1 MTTLAQGSAG
11 ARATAPAPAR
21 RRAVESG
28 GLVSIGDAARLIGV
42 SPSALRLWERQGLV
56 DPSRTAGGERR
67 YGPADLGRL
76 RAIVR
81 FRRGEGLNAPA
92 IRRLLAA
99 KTADHA
105 AEIED
110 GASGAEGAGA
120 APAGLGARLRR
131 LRASRQLSIRGA
143 AAATGL
149 SASFISALER
159 GVTGA
164 SLAALRRLVEAYG
177 ATLGELLRDTAA
189 PAARHVRAGE
199 RRVLDAGGG
208 IRIEDLSTTPSILE
222 SQLFVLAP
230 GASSDGA
237 YSHPGEEFMYVL
249 AGSLGVWLDE
259 KEWYQL
265 ATGDTLTFPS
275 TLPHRFSNLGP
286 AEARV
291 IWINTPPTF

>member
-1 MTTLAQGSAG
+1 MTTVTQGG
-11 ARATAPAPAR
+11 DDARPATPAPAR
-21 RRAVESG
+21 RRAAETG

-67 YGPADLGRL
+67 YAQADLGRL

-92 IRRLLAA
+92 IRRLLAT
-99 KTADHA
+99 KTADRTA
-105 AEIED
+105 GIED
-110 GASGAEGAGA
+110 GVPGAEGGDA
-120 APAGLGARLRR
+120 APAGLGARLRG
-131 LRASRQLSIRGA
+131 LRASRGLSLRAA

-159 GVTGA
+159 GLTGA
-164 SLAALRRLVEAYG
+164 SLAALRRLVEVYG
-177 ATLGELLRDTAA
+177 STLGELLRDPAA

-208 IRIEDLSTTPSILE
+208 IRIEDLATAPSALE

-230 GASSDGA
+230 GASSDGS

>member
-1 MTTLAQGSAG
+1 MTTGARTGAG
-11 ARATAPAPAR
+11 ALTPPRGPANDG
-21 RRAVESG
+21 G
-28 GLVSIGDAARLIGV
+28 GLLSIGDAARLIGV

-56 DPSRTAGGERR
+56 SPSRTAGGERR

-76 RAIVR
+76 RAILR
-81 FRRGEGLNAPA
+81 LRRAEGLNAPA
-92 IRRLLAA
+92 IRRLLSTSGA
-99 KTADHA
+99 
-105 AEIED
+105 D
-110 GASGAEGAGA
+110 GAAGSEEEGAP
-120 APAGLGARLRR
+120 PAVLGARLRR
-131 LRASRQLSIRGA
+131 LRASRGLSVRGA
-143 AAATGL
+143 AAVTGL
-149 SASFISALER
+149 SASFISSLER

-177 ATLGELLRDTAA
+177 STLGELLRDPAA
-189 PAARHVRAGE
+189 PGARHVRASE

-208 IRIEDLSTTPSILE
+208 IRIEDLASAPSALE

-265 ATGDTLTFPS
+265 TTGDTLTFPS
-275 TLPHRFSNLGP
+275 TLPHRFANLGP